1 MKMKILPW
9 IIVIIPFMGFF
20 FTVIWERSLIKD
32 ILELMKD
39 IYYQKYK
46 HLTSSSFPILG
57 GVMLVSPY
65 RFNKFIKEGN
75 YYDHPE
81 LLKKAAAYQ
90 KNSKVSYIFWGIF
103 AVLLVIFGIF
113 EGFASS

>member
-39 IYYQKYK
+39 IDYQKYK

-65 RFNKFIKEGN
+65 RFNIFIKEGN

-81 LLKKAAAYQ
+81 LLKKSRRLSEKQQSVVHILGYFCCF
-90 KNSKVSYIFWGIF
+90 VGDIRY
-103 AVLLVIFGIF
+103 L
-113 EGFASS
+113 